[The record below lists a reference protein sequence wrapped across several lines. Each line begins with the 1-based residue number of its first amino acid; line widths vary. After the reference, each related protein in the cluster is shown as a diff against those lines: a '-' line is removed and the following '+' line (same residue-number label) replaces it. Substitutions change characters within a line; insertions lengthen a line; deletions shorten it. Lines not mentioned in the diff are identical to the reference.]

1 MGAHEKILPMTP
13 EEIKREY
20 LEAKDGA
27 QQIRILADENL
38 CSVSKIK
45 TVLEA
50 QGVELPKK
58 RAYTKKPPKE
68 RFTLAVP
75 SFSPEMPAPKPE
87 KPKKAYTAKPPALYF
102 SDKELEL
109 LVDLLGIAQDA
120 SIEAIEKH
128 EAELEAAKENFNIA
142 KGLQTRFKQQ
152 LPEKEKN
159 E

>member
-1 MGAHEKILPMTP
+1 MGVHEKILPMTP

-58 RAYTKKPPKE
+58 RAYTKKPPRVPFSLDAPESKE
-68 RFTLAVP
+68 HKAKFALEEDEKTL
-75 SFSPEMPAPKPE
+75 
-87 KPKKAYTAKPPALYF
+87 
-102 SDKELEL
+102 LEGL
-109 LVDLLGIAQDA
+109 LQIAA
-120 SIEAIEKH
+120 EATKQE
-128 EAELEAAKENFNIA
+128 IA
-142 KGLQTRFKQQ
+142 KLVRRRMGWNKI
-152 LPEKEKN
+152 
-159 E
+159 

>member
-1 MGAHEKILPMTP
+1 MHMGAHEKILPMTP

-45 TVLEA
+45 TVLES

-58 RAYTKKPPKE
+58 RAYTKKPP
-68 RFTLAVP
+68 RVPFTLD
-75 SFSPEMPAPKPE
+75 APTPE
-87 KPKKAYTAKPPALYF
+87 KRPTPMTFADY
-102 SDKELEL
+102 ELEL
-109 LVDLLGIAQDA
+109 LVDLLGIAQ
-120 SIEAIEKH
+120 EAAQEAVSKT
-128 EAELEAAKENFNIA
+128 EAELEEAKENLNIA
-142 KGLQTRFKQQ
+142 KKLQERFIVIRG
-152 LPEKEKN
+152 KEKN

>member
-1 MGAHEKILPMTP
+1 MHMGAHEKILPMTP

-20 LEAKDGA
+20 LEAKDRA

-58 RAYTKKPPKE
+58 RAYTKKPPRE
-68 RFTLAVP
+68 PFALESATLKKQPAVT
-75 SFSPEMPAPKPE
+75 FAD
-87 KPKKAYTAKPPALYF
+87 Y
-102 SDKELEL
+102 ELEL
-109 LVDLLGIAQDA
+109 LVDLLGIAQ
-120 SIEAIEKH
+120 EAAQEAVNKT
-128 EAELEAAKENFNIA
+128 EAELEEAKENLNIA
-142 KGLQTRFKQQ
+142 KKLQER
-152 LPEKEKN
+152 LIVIRGKEKN

>member
-1 MGAHEKILPMTP
+1 MHMGAHEKILPMTP

-27 QQIRILADENL
+27 HQIRILADENL

-58 RAYTKKPPKE
+58 RAYTKKPPRE
-68 RFTLAVP
+68 PFTLD
-75 SFSPEMPAPKPE
+75 APTPDE
-87 KPKKAYTAKPPALYF
+87 QLTMTFADY
-102 SDKELEL
+102 ELEL
-109 LVDLLGIAQDA
+109 LVDLLGIAQ
-120 SIEAIEKH
+120 EAAQEAVNKT
-128 EAELEAAKENFNIA
+128 EAELKAAKGNLEIIKAMQERLIA
-142 KGLQTRFKQQ
+142 IQGKG
-152 LPEKEKN
+152 KN